1 MSCAGLLSAEE
12 CSVSLKIMA
21 SGKSP
26 GTDGLPAEF
35 YKIFWKDVSTFST
48 FFNGRPKYV
57 FLQRLSF
64 DLTEKG
70 INNSATKE
78 KQTSAIFENLETNHL
93 VKL

>member
-1 MSCAGLLSAEE
+1 MLSAAE
-12 CSVSLKIMA
+12 CLQSLKTME

-35 YKIFWKDVSTFST
+35 YKIFWNDVSMFLIDALNMS
-48 FFNGRPKYV
+48 FF
-57 FLQRLSF
+57 QRLPF

-70 INNSATKE
+70 VNNSATKE
-78 KQTSAIFENLETNHL
+78 KQTSAILKKLETYHL